1 MTPIHRNWQ
10 VTTDHRMSDHY
21 DPESGDWIGAGEVMG
36 GVVHDTDRNVIY
48 RVTLGRRRQSKGDP
62 ERGVTHREPVGS
74 GPAVWLASL
83 AIEPQNG
90 APVDAAMLRRVPV
103 QRLAEAVAT
112 QYAREAA
119 LWAHDS
125 DEALPSEVSLR
136 GDVPTSEQVEAMLL
150 SGETRQTIA
159 ARYSR
164 SPSTVSDWIGRAYR
178 ERPQTMPP
186 RRRGRSPKN
195 SGTDAGS
202 IERKG
207 RK

>member
-1 MTPIHRNWQ
+1 MTPTHRNWQ
-10 VTTDHRMSDHY
+10 VTTDHQVHDRH
-21 DPESGDWIGAGEVMG
+21 DPETGDWIGAEEVMG
-36 GVVHDTDRNVIY
+36 GVVHDPDRGVLY
-48 RVTLGRRRQSKGDP
+48 RVTLGRRRQGKGDP
-62 ERGVTHREPVGS
+62 ERGVTHREPIGA

-83 AIEPQNG
+83 TIEPQNG

-103 QRLAEAVAT
+103 QTLAEAVAT

-119 LWAHDS
+119 LWAHD
-125 DEALPSEVSLR
+125 DDGRVTGEVSLP

-186 RRRGRSPKN
+186 RRRGRSPKD
-195 SGTDAGS
+195 SGTDAGNT
-202 IERKG
+202 ERKN

>member
-1 MTPIHRNWQ
+1 MTPTHRNWQ
-10 VTTDHRMSDHY
+10 VTTDHRVKDQH
-21 DPESGDWIGAGEVMG
+21 DPETGDWIGTEEVMG
-36 GVVHDTDRNVIY
+36 GVVHDPDRGVLY
-48 RVTLGRRRQSKGDP
+48 RVTLGRRRQGKGDS

-83 AIEPQNG
+83 TIEPRNG

-119 LWAHDS
+119 LWAGDD
-125 DEALPSEVSLR
+125 DEPLPSEVSLR

-150 SGETRQTIA
+150 GGETRQTIA

-195 SGTDAGS
+195 PGTDAGS
-202 IERKG
+202 RERKG
-207 RK
+207 HK